1 MQLLALGYKCIARQ
15 RIRVLAAD
23 QHADP
28 ADRRLDDAEADPVA
42 ICPDHLL
49 EESRDDLAMVIED
62 CAVRVD
68 EQVRVPE
75 ATHARTGRLA
85 DADRDKDIMPPGS
98 SADALDFGAGHH
110 DRDGRKALEQVV
122 RLDRRLYGSP
132 DREAGEEGFGKRD
145 EPRTV
150 PGRLGDQRA
159 GLVHSGLRVE
169 EDGRHMRSADL
180 EGRILDHQ
188 GAPRMAKAIRAGR
201 RQTAAARA
209 DGSYSFCLVKS

>member
-49 EESRDDLAMVIED
+49 EESRDDLAMVVED

-75 ATHARTGRLA
+75 ATHTRTGR
-85 DADRDKDIMPPGS
+85 S
-98 SADALDFGAGHH
+98 
-110 DRDGRKALEQVV
+110 
-122 RLDRRLYGSP
+122 
-132 DREAGEEGFGKRD
+132 EE
-145 EPRTV
+145 
-150 PGRLGDQRA
+150 
-159 GLVHSGLRVE
+159 LRV
-169 EDGRHMRSADL
+169 G
-180 EGRILDHQ
+180 
-188 GAPRMAKAIRAGR
+188 KARVSTCSSR
-201 RQTAAARA
+201 WLP
-209 DGSYSFCLVKS
+209 YH